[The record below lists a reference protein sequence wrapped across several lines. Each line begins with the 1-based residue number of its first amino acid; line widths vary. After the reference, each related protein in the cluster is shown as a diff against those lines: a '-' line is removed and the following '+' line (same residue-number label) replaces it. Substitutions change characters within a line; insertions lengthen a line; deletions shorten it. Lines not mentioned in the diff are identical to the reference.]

1 MNNGPLRVLLIDD
14 DEHSFV
20 LTQELLSDVNGR
32 PVTMEWASDF
42 DEGLAQLLR
51 LEHDVYLVDYRLG
64 LADGIELLQQARA
77 AGCRKPIIILTGQT
91 DRAIDQRALAA
102 GASDYLAKDTYDIT
116 RLEHAIHYALERHQ
130 LLLELEQERSL
141 LRALMEN
148 LPDNIYFKDDE
159 SRFIR
164 VSHAMAKWFGLVDP
178 SDAVGK
184 SDRDFFTGEHAE
196 EARQDELDL
205 MARGEAVLGKEECET
220 WPDGRRT
227 WVSTSKL
234 PLRDER
240 GKVVGTF
247 GISRDITEQKEALN
261 ALRASERL
269 NRMIVDTAN
278 DAFIAMD
285 SDGAIIDWNNEAE
298 RTFGW
303 KRADVLGEA
312 LADFIVPP
320 RNRAAHWDGL
330 KRFNETREGR
340 IVGRRIEV
348 MALHRDG
355 HEFPAELAIVPIVQE
370 LTVFFAAFVH
380 DISKRKQAEESLRRG
395 KEAAEAAN
403 RAKSDFLANMSHEI
417 RTPMNAILGMTELV
431 LDSDLTPLQRDYL
444 ATVRD
449 SGESLL
455 RLLNDILDFSK
466 IEAGKLELEETLF
479 SLREVIGDT
488 LKSLAIRANRE
499 RLELIHHIAPSV
511 PDALLGDPSRLRQIV
526 VNLVGNAIK
535 FTERGEVVV
544 RVTVVEDDRTEV
556 IESDAKASANEAATE
571 SGRVDSSADSAATP
585 RVRLQFVVSDTGI
598 GIPSEKLSV
607 VFQAFEQADTSTTR
621 KYGGTGLGLAIC
633 SRLVDCMLGRIWA
646 ESEVGRG
653 SRFYFTADFGVSD
666 VAPLRPFGRAV
677 QGTKTLVVDDNAT
690 NRLILDEM
698 LRNWGML
705 PTCVESVAEA
715 VAVLS
720 IAKEQQ
726 EPFGL
731 VVSDV
736 HMPHADGFRLAELL
750 HRDPRISGP
759 VVILL
764 TSGDR
769 PGDGMRCK
777 QFNVAAYL
785 RKPPKQS
792 ELFDAI
798 VSALGINQS
807 EPDRNTKAFTNE
819 IELPPLRVL
828 LVEDSIVNQK
838 LALGIL
844 HRFAHQVSVANNGRE
859 AVEMLEVED
868 FDVVLMDVQMPEMDG
883 LEATRRIRESERHGT
898 AHLPIIAMTAHA
910 MTGDREKCLEAG
922 MDHYVTKPVRAQL
935 LFDAIRSVV
944 DFESL
949 VLNRGATADR
959 EQSSLQPSENGTS
972 QSSASNSAATAAQQ
986 TKSGHDDRNL
996 ERGEHRQFSVD
1007 WSVAEQ
1013 TVVGDRELL
1022 IEIAA
1027 AFIEEAA
1034 MVQAGLRAALNAA
1047 DAKTASRLAHTIKAG
1062 FRTFGA
1068 QGAHDV
1074 AWHCEQSAK
1083 QQELE
1088 EVARMLPEL
1097 EEAIASIGTQ
1107 LREFL
1112 NSERG

>member
-1 MNNGPLRVLLIDD
+1 MSNGPLRVLLIDD

-20 LTQELLSDVNGR
+20 LTQELLGDVNGR
-32 PVTMEWASDF
+32 PVEMDWESEF
-42 DEGLAQLLR
+42 DSGLARLLR

-64 LADGIELLQQARA
+64 PADGIDLLRQARA
-77 AGCRKPIIILTGQT
+77 AGCRKPVIILTGQT

-102 GASDYLAKDTYDIT
+102 GASDYLAKDTYDVT
-116 RLEHAIHYALERHQ
+116 RLEHAIHYALERHE
-130 LLLELEQERSL
+130 LLLELEQERAL

-148 LPDNIYFKDDE
+148 LPDNIYFKDSE

-164 VSHAMAKWFGLVDP
+164 ISNGMAKWFGLDDP
-178 SDAVGK
+178 REAVGK
-184 SDRDFFTGEHAE
+184 SDRDFFTDEHANQ
-196 EARQDELDL
+196 ARHDELDL
-205 MARGEAVLGKEECET
+205 MTRGEAVLGKEECET

-234 PLRDER
+234 PLRDEH
-240 GKVVGTF
+240 GNVVGTF

-261 ALRASERL
+261 ALRNSERL

-285 SDGAIIDWNNEAE
+285 SDGAVIDWNNEAE

-303 KRADVLGEA
+303 KRAEVLGEA
-312 LADFIVPP
+312 LADLIIPQ

-330 KRFNETREGR
+330 RRFNETRSGR
-340 IVGRRIEV
+340 IVGKRIEV

-355 HEFPAELAIVPIVQE
+355 HEFPVELAIAPIVQE
-370 LTVFFAAFVH
+370 MTVFFAAFVH
-380 DISKRKQAEESLRRG
+380 DISIRKQAEESLRRG

-431 LDSDLTPLQRDYL
+431 LDSELAPVQRDYL
-444 ATVRD
+444 TTVRD

-535 FTERGEVVV
+535 FTERGEIVV
-544 RVTVVEDDRTEV
+544 RVTVMED
-556 IESDAKASANEAATE
+556 
-571 SGRVDSSADSAATP
+571 ATP
-585 RVRLQFVVSDTGI
+585 ADRVRLQFVVSDTGI
-598 GIPSEKLSV
+598 GIPKEKLGLI
-607 VFQAFEQADTSTTR
+607 FQAFEQADTSTTR

-633 SRLVDCMLGRIWA
+633 SRLIDCMGGRIWV
-646 ESEVGRG
+646 ESEFGHG

-666 VAPLRPFGRAV
+666 VAPLRPIGRAV
-677 QGTKTLVVDDNAT
+677 QGTRTLVVDDNAT

-705 PTCVESVAEA
+705 PTCVASVAEA
-715 VAVLS
+715 FGALS
-720 IAKEQQ
+720 DAKQRHE
-726 EPFGL
+726 EFGL
-731 VVSDV
+731 VISDV
-736 HMPHADGFRLAELL
+736 HMPDADGFKLAELL
-750 HRDPRISGP
+750 QCDSRITGP
-759 VVILL
+759 TVILL

-769 PGDGMRCK
+769 PGDGLKCK
-777 QFNVAAYL
+777 QFKVAAYL

-798 VSALGINQS
+798 VSSLGITHS
-807 EPDRNTKAFTNE
+807 EPERCSKPAPTG

-844 HRFAHQVSVANNGRE
+844 HRAAHQVSVANNGRE
-859 AVEMLEVED
+859 AVELLDIER

-883 LEATRRIRESERHGT
+883 LEATRRIREAERLGR
-898 AHLPIIAMTAHA
+898 ARVPIVAMTAHA

-935 LFDAIRSVV
+935 LFEAMRSVI
-944 DFESL
+944 DFGSL
-949 VLNRGATADR
+949 VLSPQNGVDACKPHSGAERKDAR
-959 EQSSLQPSENGTS
+959 EVLEQAAAASTESLGKPTYN
-972 QSSASNSAATAAQQ
+972 
-986 TKSGHDDRNL
+986 
-996 ERGEHRQFSVD
+996 VD
-1007 WSVAEQ
+1007 WSIAEQ
-1013 TVVGDRELL
+1013 TVLGDRELL

-1027 AFIEEAA
+1027 AFIEEAET
-1034 MVQAGLRAALNAA
+1034 VRSGLRAALDVD
-1047 DAKTASRLAHTIKAG
+1047 DAKTAARLAHTIKAG

-1068 QGAHDV
+1068 QAAHDV
-1074 AWHCEQSAK
+1074 AWQCEQAGK
-1083 QQELE
+1083 QQQLD

-1097 EEAIASIGTQ
+1097 EVAVFEVSSQ
-1107 LREFL
+1107 LRDFL
-1112 NSERG
+1112 NTERR

>member
-1 MNNGPLRVLLIDD
+1 MNSGPLRILLIDD
-14 DEHSFV
+14 DEHSYV
-20 LTQELLSDVNGR
+20 LTQELLSDINGQ
-32 PVTMEWASDF
+32 PVEMDWASNFED
-42 DEGLAQLLR
+42 GLAQLRR
-51 LEHDVYLVDYRLG
+51 LAHDVYLVDYRLG
-64 LADGIELLQQARA
+64 LADGIDLLQQARA
-77 AGCRKPIIILTGQT
+77 EGCRKPIIILTGQT
-91 DRAIDQRALAA
+91 DREIDQRALTA
-102 GASDYLAKDTYDIT
+102 GASDYLAKDIYDVT

-130 LLLELEQERSL
+130 LLLQLEQERAL

-148 LPDNIYFKDDE
+148 LPDNIYFKDDQ

-164 VSHAMAKWFGLVDP
+164 ISHAMARWFGLP
-178 SDAVGK
+178 NPNDAVGK
-184 SDRDFFTGEHAE
+184 SDRDFFTDEHANQ
-196 EARQDELDL
+196 ARQDELTL

-234 PLRDER
+234 PLRDEH

-247 GISRDITEQKEALN
+247 GISRDITEQKEAIN
-261 ALRASERL
+261 ALRSSERL

-285 SDGAIIDWNNEAE
+285 CSGTVIDWNNEAE

-303 KRADVLGEA
+303 KRAEVLGEP
-312 LADFIVPP
+312 LADLIIPVGD
-320 RNRAAHWDGL
+320 RAAHWEGL
-330 KRFNETREGR
+330 KRFNETRTAR
-340 IVGRRIEV
+340 IIGRRIEV

-355 HEFPAELAIVPIVQE
+355 QEFPVELAIVPILQE
-370 LTVFFAAFVH
+370 ENVFFAAFVH
-380 DISKRKQAEESLRRG
+380 DISMRKLAEESLRRG

-431 LDSDLTPLQRDYL
+431 LDSELTPLQRDYL
-444 ATVRD
+444 TTVRD

-499 RLELIHHIAPSV
+499 RLELIHHIAPVV

-544 RVTVVEDDRTEV
+544 RVTVIDD
-556 IESDAKASANEAATE
+556 NEPQ
-571 SGRVDSSADSAATP
+571 SSSATASSTTREQTAR

-598 GIPSEKLSV
+598 GIPAEKLRV
-607 VFQAFEQADTSTTR
+607 IFQAFEQADTSTTR

-633 SRLVDCMLGRIWA
+633 SRLVDCMGGRIWA
-646 ESEVGRG
+646 ESQLGCG
-653 SRFYFTADFGVSD
+653 SQFHFTASFAVSE
-666 VAPLRPFGRAV
+666 VAPLRPLGRAV
-677 QGTKTLVVDDNAT
+677 QGTRTLVVDDNAT
-690 NRLILDEM
+690 NRVILDEM

-705 PTCVESVAEA
+705 PTCAASVAEA
-715 VAVLS
+715 VVILAD
-720 IAKEQQ
+720 AKQRH

-731 VVSDV
+731 VISDV
-736 HMPHADGFRLAELL
+736 HMPHEDGFQLAEYLQ
-750 HRDPRISGP
+750 RDPRVSGP

-769 PGDGMRCK
+769 PGDGLKCK

-798 VSALGINQS
+798 VSSLGISQS
-807 EPDRNTKAFTNE
+807 EPEQSSKLKSAG

-828 LVEDSIVNQK
+828 LVEDSVVNQK

-844 HRFAHQVSVANNGRE
+844 QRSAHQVRVANNGRE
-859 AVEMLEVED
+859 AVEILAREP

-883 LEATRRIRESERHGT
+883 LDATRAIREAEQHGQPRV
-898 AHLPIIAMTAHA
+898 PIIAMTAHA
-910 MTGDREKCLEAG
+910 MTGDREKCLAAG

-935 LFDAIRSVV
+935 LFDAMRSVINM
-944 DFESL
+944 EAL
-949 VLNRGATADR
+949 VLQNGPTT
-959 EQSSLQPSENGTS
+959 PSAHE
-972 QSSASNSAATAAQQ
+972 SSAPLTSNQETTTERSQDVTTNEQQ
-986 TKSGHDDRNL
+986 ALCLLDAKRFCVS
-996 ERGEHRQFSVD
+996 

-1013 TVVGDRELL
+1013 TVLGDNDLL
-1022 IEIAA
+1022 KEIAA
-1027 AFIEEAA
+1027 AFLEEAKL
-1034 MVQAGLRAALNAA
+1034 VQTGLRAALTNGDAA
-1047 DAKTASRLAHTIKAG
+1047 TAARMAHTIKAG

-1068 QGAHDV
+1068 QDAHDV
-1074 AWHCEQSAK
+1074 AWHCEQAAK
-1083 QQELE
+1083 QQQLQ
-1088 EVARMLPEL
+1088 EVSRLLPEL
-1097 EEAIASIGTQ
+1097 EVAIANVCSQ
-1107 LREFL
+1107 LQEFL
-1112 NSERG
+1112 NTEPV